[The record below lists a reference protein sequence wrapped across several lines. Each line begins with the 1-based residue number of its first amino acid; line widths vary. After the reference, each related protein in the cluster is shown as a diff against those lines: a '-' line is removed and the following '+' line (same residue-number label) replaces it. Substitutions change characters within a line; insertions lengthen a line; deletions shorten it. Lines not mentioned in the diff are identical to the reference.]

1 MSLDEKFTKASEDV
15 KKLSYKPS
23 NACLLELYSLYKQ
36 ATVGDCDTGKPNI
49 LEFEKKAKWEAWNKI
64 KGMSQD
70 EAKEKYITKA
80 NELMKLDEKN
90 DS

>member
-15 KKLSYKPS
+15 KKLSYKPP

-36 ATVGDCDTGKPNI
+36 ATVGDCDTGKPSI

-64 KGMSQD
+64 KGISQD

-90 DS
+90 NS